1 MEAVL
6 GFSAGAK
13 LKMPGDAIVLS
24 QPTELSLEGADLA
37 YTIEIPVDGGYA
49 LFTQH
54 HPDEFQAKLLG
65 VGGEQAPT
73 IERVFKP
80 DHEHDEEVSSVGID
94 VIGDLDKWR
103 FNQWLSFLLQTQGT
117 DIFRMKGVISL
128 KDETDRFVFQG
139 VHMLF
144 DGCPDR
150 PWGSNPRRNQLIFIG
165 RNLDRAALNE
175 GFQQCLV

>member
-1 MEAVL
+1 MTMLLLPPQGGNPLESLEPVLMEAVL

-37 YTIEIPVDGGYA
+37 YTIEILVDGDYA

-73 IERVFKP
+73 I
-80 DHEHDEEVSSVGID
+80 
-94 VIGDLDKWR
+94 
-103 FNQWLSFLLQTQGT
+103 
-117 DIFRMKGVISL
+117 
-128 KDETDRFVFQG
+128 
-139 VHMLF
+139 
-144 DGCPDR
+144 
-150 PWGSNPRRNQLIFIG
+150 
-165 RNLDRAALNE
+165 
-175 GFQQCLV
+175 